1 MRRVLAAAPGA
12 AALTVVGLLLAPP
25 AGAAVPEGFSDPD
38 PVDVIPALLLLGGI
52 PLVLFVLIGLAVY
65 VPAMAR
71 GERVAP
77 GVAPINDQW
86 LGGPREGTRRLAGPD
101 GADSVA
107 GGAHA
112 RW

>member
-1 MRRVLAAAPGA
+1 MATPVAGALAVTGLVLAA
-12 AALTVVGLLLAPP
+12 P

-38 PVDVIPALLLLGGI
+38 AVSIIPALLLFGGL

-65 VPAMAR
+65 LPAMAR

-86 LGGPREGTRRLAGPD
+86 LGGPREGTRQLAGPD
-101 GADSVA
+101 GPDSVA
-107 GGAHA
+107 GGAHG